1 MTTLDADFEEQ
12 LAEAMLDG
20 AEEAAEQIGD
30 DLKDSVEQNFRAYA
44 SRNDYDI
51 SHLWEDVEGPTVTRS
66 SRAVTIELIWPDL
79 SALFEFGVD
88 PHTIRGSPLAFA
100 WPGPPQG
107 TRPPGAPGFVVTDE
121 VNWGS
126 VTGGIN
132 ESRAI
137 RNALAELRRELG
149 GL

>member
-1 MTTLDADFEEQ
+1 MTTLDADFEDQ
-12 LAEAMLDG
+12 LAEAMLDDAEEQAEEIG
-20 AEEAAEQIGD
+20 AEF
-30 DLKDSVEQNFRAYA
+30 KDTAEQNFRAYA

-51 SHLWEDVEGPTVTRS
+51 SHIWEDVEGPTVTRS
-66 SRAVTIELIWPDL
+66 SRAVTIELIWPEL
-79 SALFEFGVD
+79 SAIFEFGAD
-88 PHTIRGSPLAFA
+88 PHTISGDLAFF
-100 WPGPPQG
+100 WESPPQG
-107 TRPPGAPGFVVTDE
+107 TRPDGAPSFVQTQT

-132 ESRAI
+132 ESRSI